1 MNLNQV
7 TSAQQWF
14 TFDPSTEEWIYY
26 IERLECEI
34 SVFSLLNG
42 DGTEAACRTLLLS
55 KLGQQHF
62 CMLVDHFKPRTVQ
75 TVSYDEL
82 KAAIGA
88 NSAKKR
94 IRRTIRQCFSWAC
107 WEVRLW

>member
-7 TSAQQWF
+7 TSAQQRF
-14 TFDPSTEEWIYY
+14 TLNPSTKEWIYY
-26 IERLECEI
+26 IEL
-34 SVFSLLNG
+34 FGLLDG

-55 KLGQQHF
+55 KLGQQQF

-88 NSAKKR
+88 NFAKKKESDAQFVHAFR
-94 IRRTIRQCFSWAC
+94 GI
-107 WEVRLW
+107 